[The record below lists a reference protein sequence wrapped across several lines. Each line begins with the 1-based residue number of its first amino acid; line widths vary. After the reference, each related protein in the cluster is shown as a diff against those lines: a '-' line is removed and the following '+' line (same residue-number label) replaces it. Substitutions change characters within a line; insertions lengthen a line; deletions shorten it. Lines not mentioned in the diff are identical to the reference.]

1 MNDIFKTL
9 RIRLFTWYFLSLV
22 FLGTF
27 IILTI
32 HILQYKYSPE
42 LILVALA
49 LLSVI
54 GFLIIYRFTRS
65 LTVLSSQMKKVT
77 SRNLETRV
85 SVHGNDEIGELAR
98 SFNGL
103 LDRLEIAFRRE
114 RQFIGDVAHEM
125 KTPIA
130 TLRSSFEVT
139 LKKERT
145 NDEYRQIL
153 KDSIK
158 ETDRITATLK
168 DILDLAWT
176 EVPNENM
183 RKVFS
188 LSQVMEEMA
197 EIAQKLG
204 TGKKIRVKQDII
216 AGVNVSGFRERL
228 ARAILNII
236 DNAVK
241 YTPDEGMISIS
252 LEKEDG
258 KAVVAVRDSGSGIAP
273 EEIER
278 IFDRFYR
285 GGKSDKVFG
294 AGLGLS
300 IAKST
305 VEIHKGKIKAVSA
318 PGKGSTFFI
327 ILPTA

>member
-305 VEIHKGKIKAVSA
+305 VEIHKGKIKVISA